1 MHRNFSFW
9 FLKPQTKQNK
19 QKSYQARETSC
30 FGFHDSY
37 KENISLIILTFQSQ
51 IEEKKS
57 IMINVFPHD
66 C

>member
-37 KENISLIILTFQSQ
+37 LFNNTDISISDRR
-51 IEEKKS
+51 EEKYNDKCFS
-57 IMINVFPHD
+57 T
-66 C
+66 